1 VYVYVCDV
9 VTVAMTR
16 ISSFLLAP
24 ELDSQP
30 IRLPMDRALPAVS
43 ITAASFKWDADGSTK
58 PAADAPPSS
67 TESKP
72 SAPPSESQPTTGEA
86 STATQAAAQPSQAAV
101 ATLSNI
107 NISIPHGSL
116 TAVIGAVGSGKS
128 TLLAGMLGEVR
139 RLEGNV
145 TLCGKVGYCP
155 QQAWIQNTTLRN
167 NILFGLPFDEQRYA
181 HAIRVS
187 ALSRDLAVLP
197 DGDLSEIG
205 EKGINLSGGQ
215 KQRVNIARAVYFN
228 PDTILLDDP
237 LSAVDSHVA
246 AFLFSECINKAFA
259 DKTRYI
265 FCGTLGVMDVCDV
278 CVSVFVLCVG
288 YECVCV
294 CLCVVLLC
302 LPIIFVV
309 PLVRVVCHCPQGAC
323 DASAALLASARGV
336 PHHCAQRRSGCGT
349 GVL

>member
-1 VYVYVCDV
+1 
-9 VTVAMTR
+9 MTR

-30 IRLPMDRALPAVS
+30 IRLPLDRALPAVS
-43 ITAASFKWDADGSTK
+43 ITAASFKWDADGSAK
-58 PAADAPPSS
+58 PTAAALSS

-72 SAPPSESQPTTGEA
+72 NAALSESQPTTGDA
-86 STATQAAAQPSQAAV
+86 AMVTQAAAQPSLAAV

-128 TLLAGMLGEVR
+128 TLLAAMLGEVR

-145 TLCGKVGYCP
+145 TLCGRVGYCP

-181 HAIRVS
+181 HAIKVS

-215 KQRVNIARAVYFN
+215 KQRVNLARAVYFN

-259 DKTRYI
+259 DKTR
-265 FCGTLGVMDVCDV
+265 
-278 CVSVFVLCVG
+278 CVAWL
-288 YECVCV
+288 
-294 CLCVVLLC
+294 
-302 LPIIFVV
+302 
-309 PLVRVVCHCPQGAC
+309 
-323 DASAALLASARGV
+323 
-336 PHHCAQRRSGCGT
+336 
-349 GVL
+349 